1 MARHSKSGKKTK
13 RVADV
18 LSDHG
23 SNLGRLLKRGSLL
36 MQLQH
41 LLSGL
46 LDPSL
51 ENRFQV
57 ANVRDRTLV
66 LVTPAAAWA
75 ALLRLQS
82 HEMIRALRE
91 AGYPNIDRVE
101 IRVAPLVEKPVAQR
115 RERPLSPAARRALDT
130 MARIGSDKED

>member
-1 MARHSKSGKKTK
+1 MARYPQSGKKSK

-23 SNLGRLLKRGSLL
+23 SNLGKLLKRGSLL

-41 LLSGL
+41 LLSGV

-51 ENRFQV
+51 AKRFQV
-57 ANVRDRTLV
+57 ANVRDGKLV

-75 ALLRLQS
+75 TLLRMQS
-82 HEMIRALRE
+82 HELIGALRQ
-91 AGYPNIDRVE
+91 AGYRDIESIEVR
-101 IRVAPLVEKPVAQR
+101 IAPLIEQPESKRQK
-115 RERPLSPAARRALDT
+115 RPQSPAARRALEI
-130 MARIGSDKED
+130 MAREGPEKEE

>member
-1 MARHSKSGKKTK
+1 MTRHSQSGKKT
-13 RVADV
+13 RRGADV

-41 LLSGL
+41 LLSGF

-51 ENRFQV
+51 ANRFQV
-57 ANVRDRTLV
+57 ANVRNGKLV

-75 ALLRLQS
+75 TLLRMQS
-82 HEMIRALRE
+82 QQLIAALRE
-91 AGYPNIDRVE
+91 AGYKDIDSIEVRIAPLAE
-101 IRVAPLVEKPVAQR
+101 KTVAPR
-115 RERPLSPAARRALDT
+115 RKRPLTPAARRALDT
-130 MARIGSDKED
+130 MNRIGSDKED